1 MNSPFRITVEDIFE
15 IQGRHQVITS
25 RANAPSYRGRLQCD
39 DVIISVIGYT
49 MFPPSTDDRVD
60 LLIEGLPLTQ
70 GDIGKTFTEF
80 RGSLTAPL

>member
-15 IQGRHQVITS
+15 MQGRQQIITG
-25 RANAPSYRGRLQCD
+25 RANAPGYRGKLQCK
-39 DVIISVIGYT
+39 DVIINVIGYT
-49 MFPPSTDDRVD
+49 IFPPSTDDRVD

-80 RGSLTAPL
+80 RERPTSPS